1 MSENTITTYSQTPYN
16 DDFHSVDP
24 ATGKTPEQKNYL
36 RILYKPGVSVQAR
49 ELNQMQSMIQSQIDK
64 FGRGVFSD
72 GASIIEGEKN
82 FDNDVYAI
90 DVNFEVE
97 PGTAIDNLLLIR
109 NDAGLKASIIK
120 AEQLGTSQND
130 YRLFIRYENTT
141 QIGEEKEN
149 VREFAIGA
157 ALFTDVDILTST
169 GSVWA
174 NAGPTTMGVIT
185 DIKYAA
191 FAKVEP
197 GVFFVKGEFVL
208 SEEQRIYMIKPNRDY
223 LISGK
228 VAFRVIEIIKTSG
241 NDNTLLDNAAGTPNF
256 NAPGADRYSI
266 ELELLFISDYDG
278 DPLGEDYTFIND
290 NSSVISDE
298 TANQDTNS
306 YSVVLNIVDNNVSN
320 TTNELLSDNFN
331 SILATR
337 TSEESGD
344 YTVKPFVID
353 VRELLN
359 DINDGDNRGLY
370 TTDQIKTLG
379 IVVEEGDISGVAP
392 NGDVPII
399 STTSDALVE
408 TYAKSRF
415 TVGLEPSVAYVDG
428 YRIAPESKI
437 YIDAEKARET
447 EDNELVYT
455 TARLGNYL
463 EGTEITN
470 LPTFGEEIAFGATTA
485 KIRGLERLG
494 DTFRLYL
501 YDVSGAIPSNVTS
514 GTTGSGFVF
523 TFIAGSK
530 LQETEYTKSIY
541 PLPYDDISN
550 VANVEFTVRGI
561 VNGTANDS
569 NQIEITLI
577 EQGIRFF
584 DEGSGDNYIVVDNNG
599 AKVDIESAVI
609 QSGSNNKTVILNIKQ
624 ITTPFSNGDKVPVV
638 VSYKKSLSPKPKT
651 SVSLNV
657 TKTGLTNSF
666 VDLDNKVDV
675 YKINSATYI
684 DDTDPQNPVTVN
696 ITNDI
701 VLDDGQRDGVYK
713 KSKVRY
719 KGSVDLT
726 DVDVTINYTYF
737 THTGDG
743 EYYNRNSYQDIAYE
757 DIPFYSGT
765 RLCDALDFRPDEGTY
780 NTAIIDPNS
789 VIEATVSYYLNR
801 VDSVVVNNVGVFS
814 VIKGIPALVP
824 VQPETPENSML
835 LYVLDI
841 PSYTFDVS
849 DININYVDNRRYTMR
864 DIGEI
869 EKRIKNL
876 EYYTSL
882 SLLEREANEKQIIDG
897 TRDRFKNGIL
907 VDSFSGH
914 GTGDALDPGYICSI
928 DSNDG
933 KLRPSFKEDSTR
945 LVLDDVDNNSYGGLA
960 TLRYTEEVPF
970 IEQLAASTHMSVNPY
985 AVAAWWG
992 EVKLSPSSDEWK
1004 ETSQRPDVIINR
1016 ENDAATLRAI
1026 QDATRAQGT
1035 IWGSWNTNW
1044 TGRIRNP
1051 RSRNGGRR
1059 LGSGGWCSN
1068 IRRNGWCRNHGRL
1081 WNTNQSR
1088 SGIRTT
1094 ATVET
1099 VREVVND
1106 KIIDTSFVPFI
1117 RSRKVYFKGSMFRPD
1132 TKINIFFDEVDIS
1145 SYATKAPFQEFKS
1158 SSDVKTYLNDSTP
1171 LTTDGVSRE
1180 ELITDGSGNIEG
1192 YFIIPNNSAIK
1203 FRTGEREVLFT
1214 DSSPDDTAATTTAT
1228 AVYSAKGLI
1237 EHKQRTVVSSRR
1249 VTVSQER
1256 VTQNRNINQPNC
1268 RWRLVAD
1275 RRLACL
1281 RQRTRWRDPLAQS
1294 FMIGEIET
1302 GLYATSI
1309 DLYFRN
1315 KSATIPVQIH
1325 LVTMDNGYPTQEIIP
1340 FSEVTLMPDAVS
1352 VSNDATA
1359 ATNFKFESPV
1369 YLQAGVEYA
1378 IVVLSN
1384 DDSYRMWLSEVGKDD
1399 VNTGKLVSKNPYTGV
1414 MFKSQNAS
1422 TWTADQNKDFK
1433 FRFNR
1438 AKFNT
1443 APRTLDFSTL
1453 GITEQTPLEYSQ
1465 LSVIAENIAIDATNI
1480 DFSISHDGGNT
1491 YYPIIPTE
1499 DIYLSSNVSNRA
1511 NNSGQIIDNNSIK
1524 LRAILSSGSEYV
1536 TPIIDLDRVS
1546 INSVYNIVNSETDLL
1561 NDDSP
1566 TPGDSELEAVHG
1578 KAAARYITHDVELNN
1593 PADQLDVYVNINRPT
1608 QGSNVKV
1615 YARFKTGEED
1625 IKNVDFIEIKPATSI
1640 PITSTRDDFN
1650 EVAFVTNDDDG
1661 LSDFTGFQIKIV
1673 MVSDDH
1679 ANVPVIEDLRAIATT

>member
-1 MSENTITTYSQTPYN
+1 
-16 DDFHSVDP
+16 
-24 ATGKTPEQKNYL
+24 
-36 RILYKPGVSVQAR
+36 
-49 ELNQMQSMIQSQIDK
+49 
-64 FGRGVFSD
+64 
-72 GASIIEGEKN
+72 
-82 FDNDVYAI
+82 
-90 DVNFEVE
+90 
-97 PGTAIDNLLLIR
+97 
-109 NDAGLKASIIK
+109 
-120 AEQLGTSQND
+120 
-130 YRLFIRYENTT
+130 
-141 QIGEEKEN
+141 
-149 VREFAIGA
+149 
-157 ALFTDVDILTST
+157 
-169 GSVWA
+169 
-174 NAGPTTMGVIT
+174 
-185 DIKYAA
+185 
-191 FAKVEP
+191 
-197 GVFFVKGEFVL
+197 
-208 SEEQRIYMIKPNRDY
+208 
-223 LISGK
+223 
-228 VAFRVIEIIKTSG
+228 
-241 NDNTLLDNAAGTPNF
+241 
-256 NAPGADRYSI
+256 
-266 ELELLFISDYDG
+266 
-278 DPLGEDYTFIND
+278 
-290 NSSVISDE
+290 
-298 TANQDTNS
+298 
-306 YSVVLNIVDNNVSN
+306 
-320 TTNELLSDNFN
+320 
-331 SILATR
+331 
-337 TSEESGD
+337 
-344 YTVKPFVID
+344 
-353 VRELLN
+353 
-359 DINDGDNRGLY
+359 
-370 TTDQIKTLG
+370 
-379 IVVEEGDISGVAP
+379 
-392 NGDVPII
+392 
-399 STTSDALVE
+399 
-408 TYAKSRF
+408 
-415 TVGLEPSVAYVDG
+415 
-428 YRIAPESKI
+428 
-437 YIDAEKARET
+437 
-447 EDNELVYT
+447 
-455 TARLGNYL
+455 
-463 EGTEITN
+463 
-470 LPTFGEEIAFGATTA
+470 
-485 KIRGLERLG
+485 
-494 DTFRLYL
+494 
-501 YDVSGAIPSNVTS
+501 
-514 GTTGSGFVF
+514 
-523 TFIAGSK
+523 
-530 LQETEYTKSIY
+530 
-541 PLPYDDISN
+541 
-550 VANVEFTVRGI
+550 
-561 VNGTANDS
+561 
-569 NQIEITLI
+569 
-577 EQGIRFF
+577 
-584 DEGSGDNYIVVDNNG
+584 
-599 AKVDIESAVI
+599 
-609 QSGSNNKTVILNIKQ
+609 
-624 ITTPFSNGDKVPVV
+624 
-638 VSYKKSLSPKPKT
+638 
-651 SVSLNV
+651 
-657 TKTGLTNSF
+657 
-666 VDLDNKVDV
+666 
-675 YKINSATYI
+675 
-684 DDTDPQNPVTVN
+684 
-696 ITNDI
+696 
-701 VLDDGQRDGVYK
+701 
-713 KSKVRY
+713 
-719 KGSVDLT
+719 
-726 DVDVTINYTYF
+726 
-737 THTGDG
+737 
-743 EYYNRNSYQDIAYE
+743 
-757 DIPFYSGT
+757 
-765 RLCDALDFRPDEGTY
+765 
-780 NTAIIDPNS
+780 
-789 VIEATVSYYLNR
+789 
-801 VDSVVVNNVGVFS
+801 
-814 VIKGIPALVP
+814 
-824 VQPETPENSML
+824 
-835 LYVLDI
+835 
-841 PSYTFDVS
+841 
-849 DININYVDNRRYTMR
+849 MR

-869 EKRIKNL
+869 DKRIKNI
-876 EYYTSL
+876 EHYISL

-897 TRDRFKNGIL
+897 DGARDRFKNGIL

-1044 TGRIRNP
+1044 TGRIRN
-1051 RSRNGGRR
+1051 SRYRAGGGRHGR
-1059 LGSGGWCSN
+1059 GWCSN

-1081 WNTNQSR
+1081 WNINQSR

-1117 RSRKVYFKGSMFRPD
+1117 RSRKVYFKGSMFRPN
-1132 TKINIFFDEVDIS
+1132 TKINIFFDDVDIS

-1180 ELITDGSGNIEG
+1180 ELITDESGNIEG

-1237 EHKQRTVVSSRR
+1237 EHKQRTVVSSRK

-1256 VTQNRNINQPNC
+1256 VTQNRNIYQPYC
-1268 RWRLVAD
+1268 RWVSSRD
-1275 RRLACL
+1275 RGQGRRVCT

-1340 FSEVTLMPDAVS
+1340 FSEVTLEPINVS
-1352 VSNDATA
+1352 VSNDASV
-1359 ATNFKFESPV
+1359 ATNFKFETPV

-1384 DDSYRMWLSEVGKDD
+1384 DDSYRMWLSEIGKDD

-1465 LSVIAENIAIDATNI
+1465 LSVIAENIAIDVTNI

-1546 INSVYNIVNSETDLL
+1546 INSVHNIVNSETDLL

-1566 TPGDSELEAVHG
+1566 IPGDSELEAIHG

-1593 PADQLDVYVNINRPT
+1593 PADQIDVYLNINRPT

-1640 PITSTRDDFN
+1640 PITSTKDDFN
-1650 EVAFVTNDDDG
+1650 EVAFVKDG
-1661 LSDFTGFQIKIV
+1661 LPDFTGFQIKIV
-1673 MVSDDH
+1673 MVSDDP
-1679 ANVPVIEDLRAIATT
+1679 ANVPVIEDLRAIAST